1 MDAGRRLWHTVNKKE
16 QSGIMRNPSSP
27 PPRARG
33 SRRLVGL
40 GLASAAA
47 LVLVVVVGSM
57 GSEPGPEVAS
67 VEAVTALPAP
77 VTEPAAPAA
86 APRYAQQLGTTCRTA
101 TRVCPLP
108 AALPIG
114 SPCSC
119 DGESG
124 EVAP

>member
-1 MDAGRRLWHTVNKKE
+1 M
-16 QSGIMRNPSSP
+16 QNPSSP

-33 SRRLVGL
+33 SRTLVGL

-47 LVLVVVVGSM
+47 LVLVVLVGSM

-67 VEAVTALPAP
+67 VEAVTAVTALPAP

-119 DGESG
+119 DGEPG